1 MNAAEVEKRYNQICD
16 HIFKGRLN
24 EALEETG
31 HFLRFVVQSEYY
43 YQLENFTENYKNLLH
58 YAFEG
63 YKDPQQKVILDNLS
77 ASLLGLADEI
87 RNILIMSSHPV
98 RTQITMSLS
107 RALGEDP
114 MIVAAHIDDI
124 FFNREYDRLIEESDV
139 QQATPSGYSSISAI
153 EMDMIFRWLWLSA
166 KFGEYHN
173 SLILKIFRSDT
184 VEWYDKCL
192 IVSAISISLL
202 NYFDIQKFML
212 LMEFSEAHQDQV
224 YQRAL
229 TGLILALM
237 AYDKRIVFY
246 PELSHKLN
254 QLSQDENLCKDIE
267 LILLQLL
274 MARETEKIGREFEEE
289 VLPEMKKMMPKI
301 EDKLQLS
308 QPEEEE
314 DMEGKNPGWKD
325 LVEEVPGLFEKIEKF
340 SKMQIEGADV
350 FMSTFKLLKRFD
362 FFNMMSNWFV
372 PFHPGH
378 PEINKFAPEG
388 EEINKRLIESLS
400 KAFYICNSDKYSFA
414 LNFQAIPAQQR
425 SMIVTN
431 FEAEFAQMQEM
442 ASEEQLLDQSLQSN
456 AIFTQYIQ
464 DLYRFFK
471 LFPSKE
477 EFGDPFQRR
486 FSFSDLYFYKTFFEK
501 EGFTERLASFY
512 FEKEHYYDAIEIY
525 EYIMSKSV
533 PQGEYYE
540 KIAYSYQKIGRF
552 KKAVEFYKKAELF
565 DTDRLWILKKLGWC
579 SLKLKD
585 YTSALNYFR
594 EASAL
599 QPEDMNLQ
607 SQVGQCYLNLK
618 DFDQALQTYTKV
630 GFFSTG
636 NLKVL
641 RPIAYCQFVLGK
653 LSQAETTYK
662 EILEIANPASP
673 YDLMNAGHVQLCL
686 NKRKQ
691 ASGLYTKCLSTKL
704 ARKEDLIAA
713 FDEDIPY
720 LTKNGIDPHEIPL
733 IKDYLLY
740 QSDSS

>member
-1 MNAAEVEKRYNQICD
+1 MDIAEVEKKYNQICGN
-16 HIFKGRLN
+16 IFKGRLK
-24 EALEETG
+24 EALDETG
-31 HFLRFVVQSEYY
+31 QFIKSLSKSEYY
-43 YQLENFTENYKNLLH
+43 YQLESFTENYKNLLH

-63 YKDPQQKVILDNLS
+63 YKDPQQKIILANLS
-77 ASLLGLADEI
+77 ASLLGMADEI
-87 RNILIMSSHPV
+87 RYTLIMPF
-98 RTQITMSLS
+98 RRIRRQELMTLS
-107 RALGEDP
+107 REPENYSVSFSQSERNFDLVFRWIWLTRKLGEN
-114 MIVAAHIDDI
+114 HINLI
-124 FFNREYDRLIEESDV
+124 RSFFSSEY
-139 QQATPSGYSSISAI
+139 
-153 EMDMIFRWLWLSA
+153 
-166 KFGEYHN
+166 
-173 SLILKIFRSDT
+173 

-192 IVSAISISLL
+192 IISAITISLL
-202 NYFDIQKFML
+202 DYFDTQKFL
-212 LMEFSEAHQDQV
+212 LLIEFCEAGQDQI

-229 TGLILALM
+229 TGLILALI

-246 PELSHKLN
+246 QELSEKLERI
-254 QLSQDENLCKDIE
+254 SRDENICKDIE
-267 LILLQLL
+267 MIMLQLL
-274 MARETEKIGREFEEE
+274 MARETEKISKEFEEE
-289 VLPEMKKMMPKI
+289 VLPEMKRMMPKI
-301 EDKLQLS
+301 EDKLQLG

-362 FFNMMSNWFV
+362 FFNVMSNWFI

-378 PEINKFAPEG
+378 PEINKSVPETD
-388 EEINKRLIESLS
+388 EINQRLIESLA

-442 ASEEQLLDQSLQSN
+442 ASEEQLLDKSLQSN

-464 DLYRFFK
+464 DFYRFFK
-471 LFPSKE
+471 LYPSKD
-477 EFGDPFQRR
+477 EFEDVFQRKFR
-486 FSFSDLYFYKTFFEK
+486 FNELFFYQTFIEK

-512 FEKEHYYDAIEIY
+512 FEKEHYHEAIEIY
-525 EYIMSKSV
+525 EYIISKSV
-533 PQGEYYE
+533 PRGEYYE
-540 KIAYSYQKIGRF
+540 KIAYSFQKTGRF
-552 KKAVEFYKKAELF
+552 KKAVEFYRKAELF
-565 DTDRLWILKKLGWC
+565 DTNRLWILKKLGWC

-594 EASAL
+594 EASSL
-599 QPEDMNLQ
+599 QPDDMNLW

-618 DFDQALQTYTKV
+618 DFAQALQTYSKV

-653 LSQAETTYK
+653 LIQAETTYT
-662 EILEIANPASP
+662 EILEIANPVSP

-686 NKRKQ
+686 NKRKN
-691 ASGLYTKCLSTKL
+691 AADLYNRCLSAKNT
-704 ARKEDLIAA
+704 RQEDLFAA
-713 FDEDIPY
+713 FNEDVPY
-720 LTKNGIDPHEIPL
+720 LIRNGISPDEIPL
-733 IKDYLLY
+733 IKDYLIF
-740 QSDSS
+740 QSESS